1 MDAQWMLQTPTYLR
15 VLRRLARQYRA
26 EIGAVG
32 VRNTRTEGLI
42 LSKEDRVGT
51 FVAGVPDGP
60 DGFLSLEG
68 GGVFIII
75 LSRVG

>member
-1 MDAQWMLQTPTYLR
+1 VQKK
-15 VLRRLARQYRA
+15 
-26 EIGAVG
+26 IGAVG
-32 VRNTRTEGLI
+32 VRNARGEGVVLG
-42 LSKEDRVGT
+42 KEDRVGA

-75 LSRVG
+75 LPRVG